1 MQVAYVVV
9 LLRAKRHATDNN
21 TPYDFAITSKL
32 DKTFIPLGFTIHKIT
47 IWELT

>member
-21 TPYDFAITSKL
+21 TLNDIMITLKH
-32 DKTFIPLGFTIHKIT
+32 D
-47 IWELT
+47 